1 MHTLTILS
9 TNSIVMGRAS
19 STVQRMKSQDVE
31 PLQLHTGI
39 SGFSCC
45 GIEPFGNSE
54 ESRYFRTVSALT
66 YLSNHPSGTYLKPF
80 HLYHTNPQLKDLHF
94 FHRVDITKFI
104 NHPITRGPNSNVVD
118 AQDCKLCHQCCH
130 YWVQMIM
137 DHRLPLIFQCLF
149 MVMRLLKSIT

>member
-1 MHTLTILS
+1 
-9 TNSIVMGRAS
+9 MGRAS

-31 PLQLHTGI
+31 PLQLHTCI

-80 HLYHTNPQLKDLHF
+80 HLHHTNPQLKDLNKVIQ
-94 FHRVDITKFI
+94 RLTKSSMVAEASAEAS
-104 NHPITRGPNSNVVD
+104 TQGLLE
-118 AQDCKLCHQCCH
+118 A
-130 YWVQMIM
+130 MIPS
-137 DHRLPLIFQCLF
+137 LECYY
-149 MVMRLLKSIT
+149 